1 MASLAKLSTFRLFES
16 HTDHMLSDFLQVA
29 AYTSGRSSVSPHDC
43 TLLQHVLWQRPE
55 ESDRIADHILKQL
68 ATDER
73 RLEQIDYL
81 FKGIAL
87 LLMTEGFDNSQQWS

>member
-1 MASLAKLSTFRLFES
+1 MTQGGKPQLWHDSWGGGVK
-16 HTDHMLSDFLQVA
+16 VA

-55 ESDRIADHILKQL
+55 ESERIADHILKQL

-73 RLEQIDYL
+73 RLDQIDYL
-81 FKGIAL
+81 FKGAL
-87 LLMTEGFDNSQQWS
+87 LPTWQSRESGSASGALLA